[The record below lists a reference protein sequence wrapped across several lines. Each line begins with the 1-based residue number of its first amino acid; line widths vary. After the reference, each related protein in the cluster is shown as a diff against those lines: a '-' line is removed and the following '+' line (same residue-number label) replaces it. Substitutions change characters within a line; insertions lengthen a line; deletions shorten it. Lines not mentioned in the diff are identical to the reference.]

1 MKQDILN
8 HPYHFKLLLEIF
20 QFILLLTLLSLLAFL
35 STGSRLFKSMFD
47 KGCCSCFVIIFFPI
61 LQQIQAIS
69 VLNTVSFTIDS
80 LLNIANLQDLIIGN
94 TILIELSCF
103 NIAAVSRTA
112 WRVERLMWL
121 CISVFYSKCDKL
133 QVFKNKYQVILLFR
147 HCVQANFGIGHI
159 FPENCG

>member
-20 QFILLLTLLSLLAFL
+20 QFILLLALLSLLAFL
-35 STGSRLFKSMFD
+35 STGSWLFRSMFD

-80 LLNIANLQDLIIGN
+80 LSNIANLQDLIIGN

-112 WRVERLMWL
+112 WRVEKLWCGFAYPSFIANVTICKFL
-121 CISVFYSKCDKL
+121 KTNTKLSCCLDTVSKQTLELVTD
-133 QVFKNKYQVILLFR
+133 F
-147 HCVQANFGIGHI
+147 
-159 FPENCG
+159 